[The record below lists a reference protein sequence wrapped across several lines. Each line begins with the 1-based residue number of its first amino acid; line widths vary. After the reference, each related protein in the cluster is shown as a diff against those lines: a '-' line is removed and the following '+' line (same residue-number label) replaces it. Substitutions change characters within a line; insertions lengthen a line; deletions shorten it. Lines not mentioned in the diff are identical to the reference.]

1 MGELCSTQTEVTKG
15 TPPATCWDLIV
26 VFATINLLWLLTA
39 FSFLSLE
46 QLLSS
51 AVPSPAAL
59 ESLSDFL
66 LVLQVLSPQPHIS
79 CFLVAPNRL
88 LTLPA
93 QCWPLYGSASILRSV
108 ISASEQLLV

>member
-59 ESLSDFL
+59 ESLSVTSYWCFRCSRP
-66 LVLQVLSPQPHIS
+66 SPIS
-79 CFLVAPNRL
+79 HASW
-88 LTLPA
+88 LPRT
-93 QCWPLYGSASILRSV
+93 AS
-108 ISASEQLLV
+108 